1 MRYGCSECT
10 FRLSDDCDDFLVL
23 LGLHFVGICL
33 AFFTLEI
40 FELDSIVVFDI
51 LAAKCSF
58 RAAKCE
64 FEDLEHSFFTLEEL
78 PMNFCLNSDHPL
90 GSFWVDFFF
99 REFAASNSRKFDI
112 WNSESSLSPGDF
124 AMIRSSRSQD

>member
-1 MRYGCSECT
+1 MD
-10 FRLSDDCDDFLVL
+10 SDHFEVVFDLHD
-23 LGLHFVGICL
+23 LHFEGIGHL
-33 AFFTLEI
+33 FWVDVPFK
-40 FELDSIVVFDI
+40 LDSIVVFDI